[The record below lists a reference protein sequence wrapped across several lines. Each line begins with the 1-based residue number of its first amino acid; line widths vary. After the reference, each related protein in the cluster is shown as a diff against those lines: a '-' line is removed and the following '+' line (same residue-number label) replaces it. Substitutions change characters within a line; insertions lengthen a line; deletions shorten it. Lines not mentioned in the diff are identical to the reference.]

1 MAMWNGMITDQEIVT
16 RRTTEIADMKT
27 RLRIGMAFVSMVT
40 LLFSV
45 IVGVTAA
52 AAQQPVIAKG
62 DAVVTGFSGS
72 KTDVEVPADV
82 HPLDKTFIDIDGAS
96 AQVFDLTVLGTA
108 PRGQVSDVV
117 AKLKIKAAETGQL
130 FGVTLDDASQPN
142 AYLTA
147 TSMFG
152 LQIVDKD
159 GNRLVNG
166 EAGAKWMAGQFGPD
180 LNPGAIYKLDGAT
193 GKVALFAVLKT
204 SGNDNAGP
212 SLGNIAFDPISRQ
225 LFVSDLETG
234 LIHRLSLNGEDLG
247 SFDHGVAGRTAQDLE
262 ALPFDPSRRMDITS
276 TTFNSEDPA
285 TWGYADARRRVFGL
299 AVSKSRL
306 YYAVAEGPS
315 VWSVSIGADG
325 AFGNDA
331 RIELEPD
338 GTTAASDITDIL
350 FDGAS
355 VMILSQRGSISGAYD
370 YEKFAT
376 PQQSSVLRYAY
387 SEKEGRWLAAPDEY
401 AIGLKTDYRAT
412 QGGVALNYG
421 YDKFGNI
428 NYGACRQTLWTTGE
442 HLRDGDDKAKIASG
456 GARIVSGL
464 QGNYKSRLRPAN
476 APAQE
481 SWFTD
486 YDNRHEDAQA
496 FGHIG
501 DVAIYA
507 PCQPSE
513 NRTAAPDWEY
523 IPPMLPPL
531 DQPGLTLDKVCH
543 PGAIG
548 GQIRCTIS
556 VHNLTGKIVSQDVK
570 ITDVTKTMFGP
581 GAGAIVPI
589 VAATP
594 LVPGIICAPTPTPD
608 FWCTM
613 PAAILLPGEAI
624 GVDVFIDTH
633 DLALTGNLG
642 FRNCAYLQH
651 PDGYSKACAEGGTD
665 IIVEKIGPG
674 VCLPGN
680 TCKFG
685 LKIANAG
692 TMPYNGDVLLA
703 DAMFVGGASTNAAV
717 TAVNPPIACSAG
729 DTAQLP
735 FTCVTTLSLMP
746 GEEHIH
752 WVDVTMPAP
761 GGYWAKNC
769 FGALDPA
776 LLPLGPVPPG
786 LGGGGA
792 GAGNPSCVWVHV
804 PVPEANIKLE
814 KSALNGGLCDK
825 VGDDLHCK
833 YEIAVTNLDAVAY
846 NAPLK
851 IKETVPAGATLI
863 SATAPWVCAGGP
875 PDYTCD
881 TGAAVNI
888 LPGGKTAFNVTVSI
902 PVVTSEASLCKVPNI
917 AKIVDPVAGAAP
929 NLQAGDDEDDAIAST
944 FGIFWEDPITHITF
958 IMCDPTNLKVEKVAK
973 GDCTDA
979 GDQFACGY
987 DVTVTNVGPDPYKGP
1002 VKLDEKFALAPQSV
1016 SFGGDFACNG
1026 AGANYKCETPV
1037 VELPKGKSLTLTV
1050 NAKVPAAGVCE
1061 LGNTATMTMPPVG
1074 SKGNG
1079 DGSDDSASATANV
1092 PSPRCDK
1099 TSITPVPPKLCP
1111 DGKPLPRSG
1120 RCPCAEGTSWSRAQF
1135 TCLDDEPETPSCV
1148 PGRNEFK
1155 TKDGACVC
1163 RDGYERLDGRCI
1175 ELPEPPQGCKP
1186 GPREIKTASGRCICA
1201 DGYERNADGRCIV
1214 IDDEPEGCA
1223 PGINEY
1229 KATNGRCVCKE
1240 GFDRNKNGVCVRGDD
1255 TNDGNPTIDCR
1266 KRGGTWNGQRCVMP
1280 EKNCPTGYTGTPPNC
1295 KRIVID
1301 PPRKC
1306 PAGTRGVYPKC
1317 VDIPKFCPQGMVGTP
1332 PNCRVKPK
1340 ITVPPKI
1347 IVPPKVRPPQ
1357 INRPPQIKIQPRFNN
1372 PVIKQ
1377 PTFKPNFNQVPR

>member
-1 MAMWNGMITDQEIVT
+1 MRN
-16 RRTTEIADMKT
+16 
-27 RLRIGMAFVSMVT
+27 RLRVGLALISTLAVLIGVSFDS
-40 LLFSV
+40 LS
-45 IVGVTAA
+45 A
-52 AAQQPVIAKG
+52 AAQQAVIAKG

-72 KTDVEVPADV
+72 KTAADVPADV
-82 HPLDKTFIDIDGAS
+82 HPLDKTFIDLDGAS
-96 AQVFDLTVLGTA
+96 AQIFDLSVLGTA

-117 AKLKIKAAETGQL
+117 SKLKIKAAETGQV
-130 FGVTLDDASQPN
+130 FGVTLDDATPPN

-152 LQIVDKD
+152 LQIVDQK
-159 GNRLVNG
+159 GERLVTG
-166 EAGAKWMAGQFGPD
+166 DAGAKWMAGQFGPEN
-180 LNPGAIYKLDGAT
+180 NPGAIYKFDGAT
-193 GKVALFAVLKT
+193 GKVALFAILKA
-204 SGNDNAGP
+204 GDKDNAGP
-212 SLGNIAFDPISRQ
+212 ALGNITFDPVSRQ

-234 LIHRLSLNGEDLG
+234 LIHRLSLKGEDLG
-247 SFDHGVAGRTAQDLE
+247 VFDHGEDGRTAQGLE
-262 ALPFDPSRRMDITS
+262 ALPYERSRRMDIAAAS
-276 TTFNSEDPA
+276 FNSEDPA

-306 YYAVAEGPS
+306 YYAIAEGPS
-315 VWSVSIGADG
+315 IWSVSIAADG
-325 AFGNDA
+325 AFGDDA
-331 RIELEPD
+331 RIELEPN
-338 GTTAASDITDIL
+338 GTTASSDITDIL
-350 FDGAS
+350 FDGAGI
-355 VMILSQRGSISGAYD
+355 MILSQRGAISGAYD

-442 HLRDGDDKAKIASG
+442 HLRDGDDKTKIASG

-476 APAQE
+476 APAAE

-486 YDNRHEDAQA
+486 YDARHEDAQA

-507 PCQPSE
+507 PCSPQV
-513 NRTAAPDWEY
+513 ADAEY
-523 IPPMLPPL
+523 IPPMLPPV
-531 DQPGLTLDKVCH
+531 DEPGLTLDKVCH

-548 GQIRCTIS
+548 GKIRCTIS
-556 VHNLTGKIVSQDVK
+556 VHNLTGKIIAQDVK

-581 GAGAIVPI
+581 GAGMVVPI
-589 VAATP
+589 VAAMP
-594 LVPGIICAPTPTPD
+594 LVPGIICSPTPTPD

-642 FRNCAYLQH
+642 FRNCAYLKH

-665 IIVEKIGPG
+665 IVVEKIGPG
-674 VCLPGN
+674 FCLPGN

-703 DAMFVGGASTNAAV
+703 DAMFVGGAVTNAPV

-729 DTAQLP
+729 NTNQLP
-735 FTCVTTLSLMP
+735 FTCVTSLSLMP

-776 LLPLGPVPPG
+776 LLPLGPVLPG

-833 YEIAVTNLDAVAY
+833 YEIAVTNMDAIAY

-851 IKETVPAGATLI
+851 IKDTVPAGATLI
-863 SATAPWVCAGGP
+863 NATAPWACAGGP

-888 LPGGKTAFNVTVSI
+888 APGGKTASI
-902 PVVTSEASLCKVPNI
+902 PVAASEATMCKVPNTT
-917 AKIVDPVAGAAP
+917 KITVPAGGAAP
-929 NLQAGDDEDDAIAST
+929 NLQAGDDEDNAIAST
-944 FGIFWEDPITHITF
+944 FGLFWEDPITGITF
-958 IMCDPTNLKVEKVAK
+958 VMCDPTNLKVEKVAN
-973 GDCTDA
+973 GDCQSS
-979 GDQFACGY
+979 GDQYTCGY
-987 DVTVTNVGPDPYKGP
+987 DVTVTNMGPDPYKGP
-1002 VKLDEKFALAPQSV
+1002 VKLDEKFGLAPQSV
-1016 SFGGDFACNG
+1016 TFGGDFACNG
-1026 AGANYKCETPV
+1026 GGANYKCETPI
-1037 VELPKGKSLTLTV
+1037 VELAKGHSVTLKV
-1050 NAKVPAAGVCE
+1050 NGKVPAAGVCE
-1061 LGNTATMTMPPVG
+1061 LANTATMTMPPVG

-1079 DGSDDSASATANV
+1079 DGSDDSASATATV
-1092 PSPRCDK
+1092 PSPRCEK
-1099 TSITPVPPKLCP
+1099 TITTPVPPKLCP
-1111 DGKPLPRSG
+1111 DGNPVPRSG
-1120 RCPCAEGTSWSRAQF
+1120 RCPCPQGTSWNRTQLS
-1135 TCLDDEPETPSCV
+1135 CLDDQPEEPSCV

-1155 TKDGACVC
+1155 TKDGDCVC
-1163 RDGYERLDGRCI
+1163 RDGYDRRDGRCV
-1175 ELPEPPQGCKP
+1175 ERPDPPRGCKP
-1186 GPREIKTASGRCICA
+1186 GPNEIKTSAGRCICD
-1201 DGYERNADGRCIV
+1201 DGFDRNDDGRCV
-1214 IDDEPEGCA
+1214 TLEREPEGCV
-1223 PGINEY
+1223 PGPNEFR
-1229 KATNGRCVCKE
+1229 TGSGRCVCND
-1240 GFDRNKNGVCVRGDD
+1240 GFDRNKNGVCVRDSGDD
-1255 TNDGNPTIDCR
+1255 GIDGSPVIDCR
-1266 KRGGTWNGQRCVMP
+1266 KRGGSWNGQRCIIA
-1280 EKNCPTGYTGTPPNC
+1280 EKDCPKGFAGSPPNC
-1295 KRIVID
+1295 KRIVVD

-1317 VDIPKFCPQGMVGTP
+1317 VDIGPKLCPPGMVGRP
-1332 PNCRVKPK
+1332 PNCRIRPPK
-1340 ITVPPKI
+1340 ITVPPKLNI
-1347 IVPPKVRPPQ
+1347 PPQVRTPQ
-1357 INRPPQIKIQPRFNN
+1357 INKPIFKPQINMQPKFN
-1372 PVIKQ
+1372 PVIKA
-1377 PTFKPNFNQVPR
+1377 PAFKPNFNQVPR